1 MNEFDRQMK
10 KDSAEGTVLG
20 IIIGIII
27 IAFIILYF
35 MAILIAG
42 LGAIIGGFYSIKN
55 HVLSFKHNVVDSNR
69 NLKSV

>member
-35 MAILIAG
+35 MAILIVG

-55 HVLSFKHNVVDSNR
+55 YVLSFKHNVVDSNR

>member
-1 MNEFDRQMK
+1 MSEFDRQMK
-10 KDSAEGTVLG
+10 KDSAEGTGLG

-55 HVLSFKHNVVDSNR
+55 YVLSFKHNVVDSNR
-69 NLKSV
+69 NLKLV